1 MYRVLTVLYYR
12 VLSKRTTTAE
22 TVMKLDSNF
31 KPSQNL
37 CSLIKR
43 TEHSNG
49 FAFVDEC
56 FQSSY
61 LLFFDSVAATVNKCF
76 LGTKKRR
83 LTNIS
88 LEKFEFLQMTARDFR
103 FRGSLLFP
111 GRESCIKLDNKLSQL
126 KKI

>member
-1 MYRVLTVLYYR
+1 
-12 VLSKRTTTAE
+12 
-22 TVMKLDSNF
+22 MKLDSNF
-31 KPSQNL
+31 RPSQNL
-37 CSLIKR
+37 CSLIKG

-61 LLFFDSVAATVNKCF
+61 LLFFFDSVTATVNKCF

-88 LEKFEFLQMTARDFR
+88 LEKLEFLQMTARGFR

-111 GRESCIKLDNKLSQL
+111 GRESCIKLNKLSQL

>member
-1 MYRVLTVLYYR
+1 
-12 VLSKRTTTAE
+12 
-22 TVMKLDSNF
+22 MKLDSNF
-31 KPSQNL
+31 RPSQNL
-37 CSLIKR
+37 CSLIKG

-61 LLFFDSVAATVNKCF
+61 LLFFDSVAAQYSF

-88 LEKFEFLQMTARDFR
+88 LEKLEFLQMTARGFR